1 MESTLATLR
10 LRLVDAQARLRQA
23 KDDLGRT
30 QAEREQAAIKAAGGA
45 IGRNEDE
52 RKRAL
57 TLALTNDADY
67 RRVLAF
73 VRDAEST
80 VNLLEAQ
87 IENALDV
94 RRAEEWQI
102 RSRMVDALYHLGA
115 QTDSPDPASDQVFD
129 DATFGWVLSMLDRF
143 ANERHHQHAGVAR
156 EMLNAYNQ
164 GIADRINGAG
174 EYEPDED
181 EGWDGCDPL
190 EELGPY
196 GPQRLPVVTQPDL
209 SGSVGMQ
216 ATTVSRHRLDGGS
229 PIDYYNSDEY
239 RTQMDLER
247 ADADAFMYEWLP
259 ETWQQAA

>member
-57 TLALTNDADY
+57 TLALINDADY

-115 QTDSPDPASDQVFD
+115 QTDSPDPANDQVFD
-129 DATFGWVLSMLDRF
+129 DATFEQVVNILVRIARND
-143 ANERHHQHAGVAR
+143 HHQYAGVAR
-156 EMLNAYNQ
+156 EMVNSWNPEL
-164 GIADRINGAG
+164 I
-174 EYEPDED
+174 EPDED